1 MSDYK
6 YSTECRSCG
15 NKYIRD
21 FLDLGEQPLVNSLL
35 KKEDLDKPE
44 ETYPLTLAVCGQ
56 CTLVQIRETVDPRKL
71 FSDYVYFS
79 SQSKTMV
86 ESARECVNRVI
97 IDEKLNKDSLAVELA
112 SNDGYLLQHYVKGG
126 IPVLGIDPAENIAKI
141 ANDAG
146 IRTLP
151 EFFTTEFADAMVKD
165 EMFADVVHANN
176 VLAHVAD
183 TNGFVAGIKKIL
195 KPSGLAI
202 VEVPYIGNFIEN
214 AEFDTTYHEHLCY
227 FSFTSIDKLFRQ
239 NGLKIVK
246 VERLPIHGGSL
257 RVFARKSSYWVDGS
271 VDEIWK
277 EEKAKGIEL
286 GHYYF
291 GGFGGGPSFE
301 RRVYDKMEKFW
312 AKVKELSETGT
323 VAAYGAAAKGNTLLN
338 YHCDGRDPTLIA
350 FIVDSTP
357 AKQGKWSP
365 GAHIPIVSPH
375 FFLDHYPKH
384 CIILPWNFASEI
396 AGKEHQFVSEGGKF
410 WVPDEKLGLK
420 EWK

>member
-21 FLDLGEQPLVNSLL
+21 FLDLGEQPLVNSLI
-35 KKEDLDKPE
+35 KAEDLNKPE
-44 ETYPLTLAVCGQ
+44 DKYPLTLAVCGL
-56 CTLVQIRETVDPRKL
+56 CTLVQIRETVDPSIL
-71 FSDYVYFS
+71 FKDYVYFS

-86 ESARECVNRVI
+86 ESARVCVERVI
-97 IDEKLNKDSLAVELA
+97 SDEKLNRGSLAVELA
-112 SNDGYLLQHYVKGG
+112 SNDGYLLQHYMKGG

-141 ANDAG
+141 ANGAG
-146 IRTLP
+146 IKTLP
-151 EFFTTEFADAMVKD
+151 EFFTTELADKMVKD
-165 EMFADVVHANN
+165 GMLADVVHANN

-195 KPSGLAI
+195 KPSGLVV
-202 VEVPYIGNFIEN
+202 VEVPYIGDFIDK

-227 FSFTSIDKLFRQ
+227 FSFTSIDKLFTR
-239 NGLKIVK
+239 NGLKITK
-246 VERLPIHGGSL
+246 IERLPIHGGSL

-271 VDEIWK
+271 VDEIFK
-277 EEKAKGIEL
+277 EEKAKGLEL

-291 GGFGGGPSFE
+291 GGFNTGPSFE
-301 RRVYDKMEKFW
+301 QRVFDKMTKFW
-312 AKVKELSETGT
+312 TKVRELAATGE

-338 YHCDGRDPTLIA
+338 FDSLDRDPTLIK
-350 FIVDSTP
+350 FIADSTP
-357 AKQGKWSP
+357 AKQGKFAP
-365 GAHIPIVSPH
+365 GTHIPIITPEE
-375 FFLDHYPKH
+375 FRKRNPKH
-384 CIILPWNFASEI
+384 CIILPWNFAAEI
-396 AGKEHQFVSEGGKF
+396 SKKENEYVIDGGTF